1 MFETLRADMSRAMRE
16 TRNDPDWKPTWRN
29 KVNVVLRHS
38 TWPVTAYRY
47 GHWTLGV
54 RIPVIGQLLRLS
66 GLIFRKWVELFTS
79 VHIDVHAKIGP
90 GFVIHSVYA
99 INLGKTT
106 IGENFT
112 IATGCLISH
121 ACRGI
126 GDNVYFGPGAK
137 LVGDAKIGSNVV
149 IAANSLVLTD
159 VRSNMMVMGVPARIK
174 LPGGRPQRFV
184 KKTAVATVPAPAAA
198 ATPLASGPAAA
209 KSAPEQSPASVTA

>member
-1 MFETLRADMSRAMRE
+1 MFEILRADMSRAMRE

-29 KVNVVLRHS
+29 KLNVALRHS
-38 TWPVTAYRY
+38 TWPVTAHRY

-54 RIPVIGQLLRLS
+54 RIPVVGQLLRIS
-66 GLIFRKWVELFTS
+66 GLFFRKWVELFTS
-79 VHIDVHAKIGP
+79 VHIDVNAKIGP

-184 KKTAVATVPAPAAA
+184 KKTAVATVAAPAAA
-198 ATPLASGPAAA
+198 TPAASPPA
-209 KSAPEQSPASVTA
+209 TERSPASVSA

>member
-29 KVNVVLRHS
+29 KVNVALRHS

-66 GLIFRKWVELFTS
+66 GLFFRKAVELFTS
-79 VHIDVHAKIGP
+79 VHIDVNAQIGP

-126 GDNVYFGPGAK
+126 GNNVYFGPGAK
-137 LVGDAKIGSNVV
+137 LVGDAKIGDNVV

-184 KKTAVATVPAPAAA
+184 KKAAVATVPAKATLPEPASAQ
-198 ATPLASGPAAA
+198 PAAA
-209 KSAPEQSPASVTA
+209 KSGSEQSPASVTA

>member
-1 MFETLRADMSRAMRE
+1 MFETLRADLSRAMRE

-29 KVNVVLRHS
+29 KVNVAIRHA
-38 TWPVTAYRY
+38 TWPVIAYRY

-66 GLIFRKWVELFTS
+66 GLIFRKWTELFTS
-79 VHIDVHAKIGP
+79 VHIDVNAKIGP

-198 ATPLASGPAAA
+198 APVASAPAAA
-209 KSAPEQSPASVTA
+209 KSAPEQSPASVSA